1 MPPRLLGRCSCCGYG
16 CGAWRLAELPREL
29 RLELGIEIVGLRRV
43 EARVEGRRDGVEGRA
58 ARRTRAAPHIA
69 AHPSTGPLTAHLTAP
84 LTELAPQLRL
94 AQCSKS
100 KIRQKKRVK
109 YSSLPLA
116 LTIFYLGSVG
126 FDGA

>member
-1 MPPRLLGRCSCCGYG
+1 MPPRLLGRCSCGGYG
-16 CGAWRLAELPREL
+16 CGAGRLAELPREL

-58 ARRTRAAPHIA
+58 ARRTRTAPHIA

-94 AQCSKS
+94 QIVVEARTAIVAPPAPISAT
-100 KIRQKKRVK
+100 
-109 YSSLPLA
+109 PPPEW
-116 LTIFYLGSVG
+116 
-126 FDGA
+126 